1 MVINVSFLY
10 PLFFVFFSPGTSDA
24 LESGQRA
31 RTHSSWGQREREIE
45 GGERE
50 TCDFSLYWMKS
61 WGRLCFFCRLFL
73 YKRSLHAVNS
83 PVSRLAFTFLRGR
96 RSPLCGGSEQ
106 PLRMSLWAIF
116 DNKSIRSIVR
126 PSSGDFFFQVTNS
139 PAGIF
144 RCGKATSRTSTDRFL
159 PSFCR
164 SLHTSVAPGAF
175 FLFPKPGDNGS
186 CNKPGDEPSTP
197 GIFPDTGRYH
207 GGAGDTSSE
216 AGTRYRQIW
225 PQRAEEETEP
235 GGVDYRS
242 ANGPLRLWGKD
253 PQTITGLQTDR
264 RYWLGGSVK

>member
-10 PLFFVFFSPGTSDA
+10 PLFLFFSPWYVGCARVRSESAHALLVGTERKRD
-24 LESGQRA
+24 RA
-31 RTHSSWGQREREIE
+31 
-45 GGERE
+45 GERE

-73 YKRSLHAVNS
+73 YKQSLHAVNS

-126 PSSGDFFFQVTNS
+126 PSSSSGDFFSKSQIHQPGFFVAEKRNE
-139 PAGIF
+139 
-144 RCGKATSRTSTDRFL
+144 KTSTDRFL

-175 FLFPKPGDNGS
+175 FSLSHTK
-186 CNKPGDEPSTP
+186 
-197 GIFPDTGRYH
+197 
-207 GGAGDTSSE
+207 
-216 AGTRYRQIW
+216 RQW
-225 PQRAEEETEP
+225 Q
-235 GGVDYRS
+235 
-242 ANGPLRLWGKD
+242 L
-253 PQTITGLQTDR
+253 
-264 RYWLGGSVK
+264 

>member
-10 PLFFVFFSPGTSDA
+10 PLFFLFFSPGTSDA

-45 GGERE
+45 GEWERE

-126 PSSGDFFFQVTNS
+126 PSSSSGDFFPSHKF
-139 PAGIF
+139 
-144 RCGKATSRTSTDRFL
+144 TSRDF
-159 PSFCR
+159 
-164 SLHTSVAPGAF
+164 SLRKSDEPHVHRPFSAF
-175 FLFPKPGDNGS
+175 FLPLTSHFCSSG
-186 CNKPGDEPSTP
+186 
-197 GIFPDTGRYH
+197 GIF
-207 GGAGDTSSE
+207 SLSQ
-216 AGTRYRQIW
+216 TRRQW
-225 PQRAEEETEP
+225 Q
-235 GGVDYRS
+235 
-242 ANGPLRLWGKD
+242 L
-253 PQTITGLQTDR
+253 
-264 RYWLGGSVK
+264 

>member
-10 PLFFVFFSPGTSDA
+10 PLFFFVFFPWYVGCARVRSESAHALLVGT
-24 LESGQRA
+24 
-31 RTHSSWGQREREIE
+31 ERKRDR

-126 PSSGDFFFQVTNS
+126 PSSSSGDFFPSHKF
-139 PAGIF
+139 
-144 RCGKATSRTSTDRFL
+144 TSRDF
-159 PSFCR
+159 
-164 SLHTSVAPGAF
+164 SLRKSDEPHVHRPFSAF
-175 FLFPKPGDNGS
+175 FLSLTSHFCSSG
-186 CNKPGDEPSTP
+186 
-197 GIFPDTGRYH
+197 GIF
-207 GGAGDTSSE
+207 SLSQ
-216 AGTRYRQIW
+216 TRRQW
-225 PQRAEEETEP
+225 Q
-235 GGVDYRS
+235 
-242 ANGPLRLWGKD
+242 L
-253 PQTITGLQTDR
+253 
-264 RYWLGGSVK
+264 